1 MFSKEAHLSIT
12 SLRHIRPKLDL
23 QIIHIS
29 NRMPNSQIKILCKTQ
44 ARIHNSPQL
53 AKLLVR
59 KEETVI
65 CTTIDLRKIPEAF
78 QIS

>member
-12 SLRHIRPKLDL
+12 SLRLIRPKLDL

-29 NRMPNSQIKILCKTQ
+29 NRMPNSQILCKTQ
-44 ARIHNSPQL
+44 ARIHNSL
-53 AKLLVR
+53 KRAKLLVR

-65 CTTIDLRKIPEAF
+65 YTTIDLRKIPEAF